1 MKIDTQHDEA
11 GSSFFA
17 VIDGQKAHLDYGKLD
32 GRVLDYRHT
41 WVPESLRNR
50 GIGERLVLDALDWA
64 RGHDYRVMPSC
75 PFVDAI
81 ARRHPEYDGIV
92 ARGG

>member
-1 MKIDTQHDEA
+1 MNIDTQHDEP

-17 VIDGQKAHLDYGKLD
+17 VIDGQTARLDYGKLD

-41 WVPESLRNR
+41 WVPESLRGR
-50 GIGERLVLDALDWA
+50 GIGARLVLDSLNWA
-64 RGHDYRVMPSC
+64 RDHDYRVMPSC

-81 ARRHPEYDGIV
+81 ARRHPEYDGIITR
-92 ARGG
+92 AG